1 MTLWCKVHDCGR
13 KFDLPPAEEVA
24 VNVSISIRVRVVSC
38 ALFVAGLAACTQFAR
53 DGQSGVQRMYVFD
66 CGENQTNDLSRW
78 SPGIPKSPK
87 YVE

>member
-1 MTLWCKVHDCGR
+1 
-13 KFDLPPAEEVA
+13 

>member
-1 MTLWCKVHDCGR
+1 
-13 KFDLPPAEEVA
+13 
-24 VNVSISIRVRVVSC
+24 VVSC

-78 SPGIPKSPK
+78 SPDIPKSPK